1 MYRSHGR
8 EWKSISNHKEIL
20 IRVIDME
27 IETTVQEISGSFY
40 VRIPAAMASYL
51 KLQKTTEAKIKELTE
66 KKVEITFPVW

>member
-1 MYRSHGR
+1 
-8 EWKSISNHKEIL
+8 
-20 IRVIDME
+20 ME

-40 VRIPAAMASYL
+40 VRIPAAMAAYL